1 MADSMTGYAHESASG
16 AWGRATCELRSV
28 NHRYLEV
35 TLRLPEE
42 LRALEG
48 PFRTAIGQYL
58 QRGKVECTLRY
69 EPAAEASGGATL
81 RLDLVRQII
90 GACREV
96 EEMTGAQAPVSALDL
111 LKWPGVMALS
121 SPDLTLLQGPLVALL
136 EATLATLG
144 EGRRREGE
152 RLAALISGRCDSAL
166 VELARVREGVPAALA
181 QLRERLL
188 ARTQE
193 LSASLDPGRLEQE
206 LLLLA
211 QRLDVAEELDRLGI
225 HIDEVKRLL
234 AARQP
239 IGRRLDFLLQEMHRE
254 ANTTASKSAHP
265 DTSGA
270 AIELK
275 VLIEQMREQAQ
286 NIE

>member
-1 MADSMTGYAHESASG
+1 MADSMTGYARESASG

-69 EPAAEASGGATL
+69 EPTAEASGGATV

-111 LKWPGVMALS
+111 LKWPGIVELS
-121 SPDLTLLQGPLVALL
+121 SPDLDLLQGPLVTLL

-144 EGRRREGE
+144 EVRRREGE
-152 RLAALISGRCDSAL
+152 RLAALIAGRCDSVL

-188 ARTQE
+188 ARAQE

-206 LLLLA
+206 MLLLA

-270 AIELK
+270 AIEIK